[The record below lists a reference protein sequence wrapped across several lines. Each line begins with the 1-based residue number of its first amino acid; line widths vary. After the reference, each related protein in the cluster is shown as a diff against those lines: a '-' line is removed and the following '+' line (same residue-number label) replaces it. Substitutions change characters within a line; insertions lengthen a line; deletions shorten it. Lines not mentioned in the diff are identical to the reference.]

1 MKISQTQEI
10 KKRKKKKMNDRDYFT
25 ICSLLMH
32 LET

>member
-10 KKRKKKKMNDRDYFT
+10 KKRKKKMNDRDYFT